1 MAPRSQWNGYLKLSL
16 VSCPISLYTAI
27 FTTEKISFRQVN
39 RETGN
44 RLRQQLVD
52 TVTGK
57 VVESH
62 ERGRGY
68 EVGEEQFVLVHD
80 EELEEAKR
88 EARTRPF
95 SMPAAGTA
103 PASDEEAEDRSS
115 TEVVEARRA
124 REHAREQDPIPA
136 PPPTPRP
143 LPENTHTIELDRFLA
158 RDEIDPRYYLTPY
171 YVAPRDEVGQEAFA
185 LIREA
190 MARRDLIG
198 MGRVVL
204 ANRERPII
212 VEPMGLGLCAF
223 TLHYNHEV
231 RAEADYFADILPLEL
246 PDDLLQ
252 VTDLILDS
260 KKGSF
265 DPAYLEDRYRTVLVE
280 KLRQKQSKLPLRTS
294 PTTPSARNVIN
305 LMDAL
310 KASLATSKPPAPSKS
325 RTTTKRAATASK
337 AKSAKR
343 RQAS

>member
-16 VSCPISLYTAI
+16 VSCPNSLYTAK
-27 FTTEKISFRQVN
+27 FTTEKYAFRQVN

-57 VVESH
+57 VVASH

-124 REHAREQDPIPA
+124 REHAREHDPIPA

-158 RDEIDPRYYLTPY
+158 RDELDPRSYLTPY
-171 YVAPRDEVGQEAFA
+171 FAPRVEVGQEAFTHK
-185 LIREA
+185 RETKTQQK
-190 MARRDLIG
+190 LIG
-198 MGRVVL
+198 MG
-204 ANRERPII
+204 
-212 VEPMGLGLCAF
+212 
-223 TLHYNHEV
+223 
-231 RAEADYFADILPLEL
+231 
-246 PDDLLQ
+246 
-252 VTDLILDS
+252 
-260 KKGSF
+260 
-265 DPAYLEDRYRTVLVE
+265 
-280 KLRQKQSKLPLRTS
+280 
-294 PTTPSARNVIN
+294 
-305 LMDAL
+305 
-310 KASLATSKPPAPSKS
+310 
-325 RTTTKRAATASK
+325 
-337 AKSAKR
+337 
-343 RQAS
+343 